1 VSEQTDPSPD
11 EDGERRI
18 SVRRLVPIPGTT
30 TGEIIRAVRA
40 ASGRRPVR
48 AISVAVVDRATIASL
63 HERYLGDPRATD
75 VLAFDLRDDADDDWT
90 EGEIVVSADAARQQ
104 GERLGVDAGREL
116 LRYVIHGM
124 LHLSGY
130 DDQTPAG
137 RRRMRNAEN
146 RLLADLNER
155 CGRRTRKRPLVR
167 PGRAKRGA

>member
-1 VSEQTDPSPD
+1 MSEQTDPSPD

-40 ASGRRPVR
+40 AS
-48 AISVAVVDRATIASL
+48 
-63 HERYLGDPRATD
+63 ATD
-75 VLAFDLRDDADDDWT
+75 VLAFDLRDDADDDWM

-104 GERLGVDAGREL
+104 GERLGVDAGQEL

-137 RRRMRNAEN
+137 RRRMRDAEN
-146 RLLADLNER
+146 RLLADLDDR
-155 CGRRTRKRPLVR
+155 CGRRIRRRPLVR